1 VFCRAKFFFF
11 LSRRTFRPS
20 SCSRDS
26 DSAVSC
32 DDEQPIGGQ
41 PAALFLPSQSEA
53 RRRTTIKRTLCL
65 AGWLGSKASKDGRLQ
80 QLRSMTIASAQH

>member
-32 DDEQPIGGQ
+32 DEQPIGGQ